1 MGSPQSG
8 KKDFADCFRINKLHL
23 QSNGFHPPA
32 IDEAAGCWLRLH
44 RQPCRRR
51 GGGAARAA
59 LLARVRAAR
68 SRCALRA
75 PQQQPPVVDR
85 IKKIFVPHG
94 NRIARWWRRAKKM
107 LWRVVQGRRWSSCSP
122 STSGRSL
129 FHLTVYHK
137 SLVHGLHG
145 LTLPAQ
151 QSPGPSLT
159 EPNSKSCMREVRFD
173 FEFVRFKL
181 RRKDACRGSVAIW
194 GSPPF
199 RMFCGSLLRAQKW
212 RMPEAVRVVR
222 ASAACCSRD

>member
-1 MGSPQSG
+1 M
-8 KKDFADCFRINKLHL
+8 
-23 QSNGFHPPA
+23 PA
-32 IDEAAGCWLRLH
+32 AR
-44 RQPCRRR
+44 RRR
-51 GGGAARAA
+51 GARRTARARASSALALRPPRSSTTTAGRRPVQENICAARQPYNAM
-59 LLARVRAAR
+59 VAAR
-68 SRCALRA
+68 EKNVVEGRA
-75 PQQQPPVVDR
+75 RSQ
-85 IKKIFVPHG
+85 
-94 NRIARWWRRAKKM
+94 
-107 LWRVVQGRRWSSCSP
+107 VVQLQPLHQWK
-122 STSGRSL
+122 TT
-129 FHLTVYHK
+129 FHLKVYHK
-137 SLVHGLHG
+137 RLVHGLHG